1 MKIRNIFLLFCL
13 LAVNGVGFAKDSR
26 PILRAH
32 RISSAI
38 NFDGYLDEPAWQRAE
53 PATHFKQREP
63 ENGEAATERTEIRIL
78 YDQNNLYIGVLC
90 FDSQPDKI
98 IANSLVRDSDLEGD
112 DKITIA
118 IDTYLDH
125 RTGFVF
131 ATNPNGARFDA
142 FQAAPEHEPNENWN
156 GVWDVR
162 TRITPKGWQAE
173 ILIPFKT
180 LRFRNRKEQVWGIN
194 FQRIIQRKNEEDL
207 WSGYAYNEGIT
218 YLSAAGELHGLVD
231 LKRGHQI
238 EFFPYAKFGIQR
250 QDSDDPSQD
259 VLRRTGFNIKYGLTP
274 TLTAAFT
281 VNTDFAQVE
290 ADQERINLT
299 RFSLY
304 YPEKREFF
312 LEGADIFRFGR
323 FYSGQVF
330 YSRRIGLSEEGEQ
343 IPILSGARLTGRAG
357 KYSIGVLDVQTGR
370 KGDTPGANFLVTR
383 FQRDLLHQSKMGII
397 ATQKFIPETGYVN
410 RAFGADLNLYFTNF
424 LGDKNLAIDGY
435 IAGTQTP
442 GLRGQNLAWRIF
454 IDYPND
460 LFDNYFYSFEVQEN
474 FNPQVGFVRRKN
486 IRQTGG
492 AIRFMPRP
500 GVLGIRKLIF
510 KPIDM
515 DYTTDISG
523 RVESID
529 YEGRPLGFMMQSGEF
544 FEFNLQRTF
553 ERLNEDFHIFQD
565 YVIPKGDYW
574 FNHTEIQFETNQRR
588 MLSGAFFINWGE
600 FYNGRRTVFAMESLA
615 KLSSHFSVSLD
626 FRYNDIRLPDGSFKT
641 REWGS
646 RLGYAFSTRLDARAF
661 IQWNNEDQELNLNFR
676 LHWIPSLGS
685 HFYLV
690 YNHLW
695 DTGHRA
701 FQSQHQVFVLKADY
715 LFRW

>member
-1 MKIRNIFLLFCL
+1 MKIRIIFLIFCL
-13 LAVNGVGFAKDSR
+13 LIAQLVFAQEDK
-26 PILRAH
+26 PVITAQ
-32 RISSAI
+32 RISSSI
-38 NFDGYLDEPAWQRAE
+38 KFDGHLDEDVWRQAL
-53 PATHFKQREP
+53 PATNFKQREP
-63 ENGEAATERTEIRIL
+63 DNGKPATERTEVRIL
-78 YDQNNLYIGVLC
+78 YDRDNLYIGVLC
-90 FDSQPDKI
+90 FDSQPDEI
-98 IANSLVRDSDLEGD
+98 IANSLIRDSDLEGD
-112 DKITIA
+112 DQITIV

-142 FQAAPEHEPNENWN
+142 FQYAPEREPNENWN

-162 TRITPKGWQAE
+162 AQVTPEGWQAE

-180 LRFRNRKEQVWGIN
+180 LRFHNRKEQIWGIN
-194 FQRIIQRKNEEDL
+194 FRRVIQRKNEEDL

-218 YLSAAGELHGLVD
+218 YLSSAGELHGLFD
-231 LKRGHQI
+231 LKRGHQV
-238 EFFPYAKFGIQR
+238 EFFPYGKFGIQR
-250 QDSDDPSQD
+250 QDSNNPSQN
-259 VLRRTGFNIKYGLTP
+259 VLRKTGFNIKYGVTP
-274 TLTAAFT
+274 TLTADFT

-330 YSRRIGLSEEGEQ
+330 YSRRIGLSEDGQQ

-357 KYSIGVLDVQTGR
+357 KYSIGLLDVQTDS
-370 KGDTPGANFLVTR
+370 KGATPGANFLVAR
-383 FQRDLLHQSKMGII
+383 LRRDLFRQSKVGFI
-397 ATQKFIPETGYVN
+397 ATQKLVPGTGYVN
-410 RAFGADLNLYFTNF
+410 RAFGADLNLYFTHF

-435 IAGTQTP
+435 IAGTKTP
-442 GLRGQNLAWRIF
+442 GLHGNNLAWRIF

-460 LFDNYFYSFEVQEN
+460 LFDNYFYSYEVQDN
-474 FNPQVGFVRRKN
+474 FNPEIGFVRRKN
-486 IRQTGG
+486 IRRTGG
-492 AIRFMPRP
+492 AFRYTPRP
-500 GVLGIRKLIF
+500 GILGIRKLVF
-510 KPIDM
+510 KPIDL

-523 RVESID
+523 RVETID
-529 YEGRPLGFMMQSGEF
+529 YELRPLGFITQSGEF

-553 ERLNEDFHIFQD
+553 ERLEEDFNIFENH
-565 YVIPKGDYW
+565 VIPVGDYW

-588 MLSGAFFINWGE
+588 MLSGALFLNWGD
-600 FYNGRRTVFAMESLA
+600 FYNGKRTVFDIESLM
-615 KLSSHFSVSLD
+615 KWSTHLFISLN
-626 FRYNDIRLPDGSFKT
+626 FRYNDIHLADGSFRT
-641 REWGS
+641 QEWGS
-646 RLGYAFSTRLDARAF
+646 RIGYAFSTRLDTRAF
-661 IQWNNEDQELNLNFR
+661 IQWNNEDQQLNLNFR

-695 DTGHRA
+695 GTGNRML
-701 FQSQHQVFVLKADY
+701 QSENQVFVVKADY